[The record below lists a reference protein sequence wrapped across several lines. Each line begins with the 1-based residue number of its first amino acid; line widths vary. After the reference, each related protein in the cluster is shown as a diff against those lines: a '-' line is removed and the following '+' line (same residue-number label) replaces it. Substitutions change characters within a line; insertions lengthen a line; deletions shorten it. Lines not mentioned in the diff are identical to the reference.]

1 MRNVCTFKWNDPLYP
16 LLGNYFTNGIT
27 LLPNRIKHSW
37 IVECDHFVLYL
48 PFWYQSIP
56 NHLDVTHCSQGYV
69 GTYVVN
75 SFLSTDEISFLARA
89 CLPRLF
95 RAKRKKKCHAK
106 KMHNRTANIQQS
118 SLLSMWFIFRSI
130 DLRAFVFYSSATKKN
145 KKKNTLQFDCETK
158 KLRSDCRIVNAS
170 FSFSFTILWIFSIYC
185 AHRDKLSFF
194 SYVIRV
200 KRERN
205 LYILHDIFWFWAFFI
220 VVFVGV
226 GRAAV
231 LSRWINMN
239 MNLLTFAFCIQS

>member
-37 IVECDHFVLYL
+37 IIECDHFVLYW

-89 CLPRLF
+89 CLPCLF

-106 KMHNRTANIQQS
+106 KKCTIEPQTFNSHHFFQCDLFFVRLIYVRSFFIHRRRRKTKKKTRCNLIVRQRSCGLTVE
-118 SLLSMWFIFRSI
+118 LSMQVFHFL
-130 DLRAFVFYSSATKKN
+130 LRFYESS
-145 KKKNTLQFDCETK
+145 Q
-158 KLRSDCRIVNAS
+158 
-170 FSFSFTILWIFSIYC
+170 
-185 AHRDKLSFF
+185 
-194 SYVIRV
+194 
-200 KRERN
+200 
-205 LYILHDIFWFWAFFI
+205 FI
-220 VVFVGV
+220 VHIVTNCHFSRTWSESNANAIYIFCTISFDSGLFLLLFLL
-226 GRAAV
+226 V
-231 LSRWINMN
+231 LVVQPFY
-239 MNLLTFAFCIQS
+239 LVE